1 MKRFMKGCAVT
12 ALIFAVLGSMLA
24 FVGSS
29 VAGRTNISQVVD
41 AVTNGKIHVDSS
53 NWWNWHFWTGDRSA
67 PSTSEAVELA
77 KDDIIDE
84 TWQEKEYAVD
94 YGQWDDWDESN
105 VEFKNDYEIT
115 KGNVDRFCPGEDIR
129 KLELELGG
137 CVVNFAYS
145 ENGYLYLQADNA
157 YKFQS
162 HLNGNTLH
170 VKAEGRSMEN
180 WADTESCSITLFV
193 PTDYAFDEVEVN
205 LGAGYV
211 QLEELYAKKASFE
224 VGAGEIDISYA
235 EMSKMDISVG
245 AGSVIVADMAVDELD
260 AEIGMGSFQAEGDI
274 TRKADIECSMGYV
287 SLYLNGEESDFNY
300 KLDGS
305 MGNIEIGGMSFSGFG
320 QEKKIENG
328 ASKDIEVECSMGNI
342 SILFME

>member
-1 MKRFMKGCAVT
+1 MKRFMKGCALT

-53 NWWNWHFWTGDRSA
+53 NWWNWRFWTGDRS
-67 PSTSEAVELA
+67 TSVATELA
-77 KDDIIDE
+77 EEDIIDE
-84 TWQEKEYAVD
+84 AWQGKGPAVE
-94 YGQWDDWDESN
+94 YGQWGDWDDWDEDTI
-105 VEFKNDYEIT
+105 EFINEYEIT

-137 CVVNFAYS
+137 CTVYFDCSQN
-145 ENGYLYLQADNA
+145 EYLYLQADNA

-162 HLNGNTLH
+162 YLKGNTLH
-170 VKAEGRSMEN
+170 VKAEGKSMEN
-180 WADTESCSITLFV
+180 WMDSGSSSITLYV
-193 PTDYAFDEVEVN
+193 PAGYEFDEVDVD

-211 QLEELYAKKASFE
+211 QLGDLYAQKASLE
-224 VGAGEIDISYA
+224 VGAGEIDIDYA
-235 EMSKMDISVG
+235 EVSKMDISVG
-245 AGSVIVADMAVDELD
+245 AGSVIVAEMEVDELD

-274 TRKADIECSMGYV
+274 TQKADIECSMGYV
-287 SLYLNGEESDFNY
+287 SLYLSGGEDDFNY

-328 ASKDIEVECSMGNI
+328 AAKDIEVECSMGNI